1 MPSEA
6 DGTRR
11 IGLWL
16 GLLAWLS
23 VAGLLM
29 LVFQDQLA
37 DRFNPNRNLDSMQ
50 TAETIEIT
58 LQPSRGGHY
67 TMPGTINGEPVDF
80 LLDTGATQVA
90 IPADIADRIGLSRG
104 SPVQVRTA
112 NGQTTAY
119 RTQLSSIGLGDI
131 VLRDVSAHVMTS
143 YDSDSVLLG
152 MSALQRL
159 NWRRENGALTL
170 QYQKP

>member
-23 VAGLLM
+23 VAGLLL
-29 LVFQDQLA
+29 LVFQDQVA
-37 DRFNPNRNLDSMQ
+37 DRFNPNRNPESVH
-50 TAETIEIT
+50 TADTIEIT

-67 TMPGTINGEPVDF
+67 AMRGTINGEPVTF
-80 LLDTGATQVA
+80 LLDTGATEVA
-90 IPADIADRIGLSRG
+90 IPASIADRIGLSRG
-104 SPVQVRTA
+104 APLQVRTA

-119 RTQLSSIGLGDI
+119 RTQLSTVGLGDI
-131 VLRDVSAHVMTS
+131 ELRDVSAQILPS
-143 YDSDSVLLG
+143 YESNAVLLG
-152 MSALQRL
+152 MSALERL

-170 QYQKP
+170 QYQRP